1 MEKSRIVSGIK
12 PSGELTLGNYVGAI
26 RNWVDFQD
34 TYDCFYF
41 IADLHAITVQQIPKD
56 LRRNTLEIL
65 ALYMACGLDPEKV
78 TIFIQSH
85 ISAHAEVAWILDTMA
100 QMGELNRMTQF
111 KDKMKKNNICSINEI
126 SNKDVYNKNKNLN
139 AGLYTYPVL
148 MAGDIL
154 LYQADEVPVGE
165 DQKQHVELTR
175 TLAQR
180 FNHRYSDTFK
190 MPEPFIPK
198 QGARIM
204 SLQDPTKKMSK
215 SSDNE
220 NGYILLKD
228 DAATI
233 RRKVKKAV
241 TDSVGIVAY
250 NDDQLAI
257 KNLLTIFSVMTGEK
271 IEDIVKRYEGK
282 GYGDFKADLA
292 EAIVAHLHPI
302 QTKFKELMDDKA
314 YLEEVYADGAAKASK
329 IAYKT
334 LSKVYKKVGLVP
346 RKF

>member
-111 KDKMKKNNICSINEI
+111 KDKAKKGEAG
-126 SNKDVYNKNKNLN
+126 LN

-233 RRKVKKAV
+233 RRKVKRAV